1 MNRPALNPIGRRQVL
16 LALAALGAGAAT
28 PAAALPHID
37 PQGARVIGQAYL
49 DAHPGQRFDARRLQA
64 DLLPGGWTPEAAKA
78 LRARAAAD
86 FRAGRLFVHRGW
98 RLSDTEGRLFA
109 LTVMTA

>member
-1 MNRPALNPIGRRQVL
+1 MTAVLDRRHVL
-16 LALAALGAGAAT
+16 MALAALSAGVAT
-28 PAAALPHID
+28 PAAALPQID
-37 PQGARVIGQAYL
+37 PEGARRVGQAYL
-49 DAHPGQRFDARRLQA
+49 AGRKGVDAKRLQA
-64 DLLPGGWTPEAAKA
+64 ELLPDGWTPAAAAK

-109 LTVMTA
+109 LAALT

>member
-1 MNRPALNPIGRRQVL
+1 MSAILDRRHVL
-16 LALAALGAGAAT
+16 LALVALGAGVAS
-28 PAAALPHID
+28 PAAALPQID
-37 PQGARVIGQAYL
+37 PEGAKRIGQAYL
-49 DAHPGQRFDARRLQA
+49 AGRQGLDARRLQA
-64 DLLPGGWTPEAAKA
+64 ELLPDGWTPKAVAA

-109 LTVMTA
+109 LAALT

>member
-1 MNRPALNPIGRRQVL
+1 MSAILDRRHVL
-16 LALAALGAGAAT
+16 VALAALGAGVAT
-28 PAAALPHID
+28 PAAALPQID
-37 PQGARVIGQAYL
+37 PEGAKRIGQAYL
-49 DAHPGQRFDARRLQA
+49 AGRKGLDARRLQA
-64 DLLPGGWTPEAAKA
+64 ELLPNGWSPAAATK

-109 LTVMTA
+109 LAALT

>member
-1 MNRPALNPIGRRQVL
+1 MNRRDILF
-16 LALAALGAGAAT
+16 ALAAIAAAPGAA
-28 PAAALPHID
+28 AASLPQID
-37 PQGARVIGQAYL
+37 AEGAKRVGEAYL
-49 DAHPGQRFDARRLQA
+49 KRHPGLDARRLQVE
-64 DLLPGGWTPEAAKA
+64 LLPGGWSPAVTAK

-109 LTVMTA
+109 LVALTA

>member
-1 MNRPALNPIGRRQVL
+1 MSAATLDRRHVL
-16 LALAALGAGAAT
+16 MALAALSAGAAT
-28 PAAALPHID
+28 PAAGALPQID
-37 PQGARVIGQAYL
+37 PEGARRIGQAYL
-49 DAHPGQRFDARRLQA
+49 AGRAKPLDAKRLQA
-64 DLLPGGWTPEAAKA
+64 ELLPAGWTPAATAK

-109 LTVMTA
+109 LAALTA

>member
-1 MNRPALNPIGRRQVL
+1 MSTLDRRAVL
-16 LALAALGAGAAT
+16 WTLAALAAGVAT
-28 PAAALPHID
+28 PAVAFPDID
-37 PQGARVIGQAYL
+37 PEGARRVGAAYL
-49 DAHPGQRFDARRLQA
+49 AGHKGLDAGRLA
-64 DLLPGGWTPEAAKA
+64 DELLPDGWSQDAVAK

-109 LTVMTA
+109 LAALT

>member
-1 MNRPALNPIGRRQVL
+1 MSRLDRRHVL
-16 LALAALGAGAAT
+16 MALAALGAGVAT
-28 PAAALPHID
+28 PAAAGLPQID
-37 PQGARVIGQAYL
+37 PEGAKRIGQAYL
-49 DAHPGQRFDARRLQA
+49 AGHQGLDARRLQA
-64 DLLPGGWTPEAAKA
+64 ELLPAGWTPAAAAK

-109 LTVMTA
+109 LAALTA